1 MTFEILPFGQRRQ
14 DFFASASLP
23 YHLHPAMDAN
33 TTTAVLATA
42 TKVQT
47 QL

>member
-14 DFFASASLP
+14 DFFGSASLP